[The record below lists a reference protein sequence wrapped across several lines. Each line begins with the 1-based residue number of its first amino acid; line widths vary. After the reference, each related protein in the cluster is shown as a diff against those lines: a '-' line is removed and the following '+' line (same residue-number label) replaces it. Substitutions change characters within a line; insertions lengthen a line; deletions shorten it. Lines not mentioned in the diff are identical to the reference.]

1 MNKWIGIGRLT
12 KFPELKMTA
21 SNIPVVSF
29 TVAVNR
35 QYSDENGEKQADFIN
50 CVAFRKLAE
59 NLSKYCDKGSLVAVD
74 GRISTRSYESDSGTK
89 YVTEIMCDNI
99 QFLDSKSDKPVKE
112 ETTDDEHY
120 ETSKQLAAEEDLPF

>member
-1 MNKWIGIGRLT
+1 MNKWIGIGRLV
-12 KFPELKMTA
+12 KHPELKTTQ

-29 TVAVNR
+29 TIAVNR

-112 ETTDDEHY
+112 EYEEPVKQTDES
-120 ETSKQLAAEEDLPF
+120 ESLPF